1 MPGKCSITEPYI
13 HLKRIFYL
21 IFLKKNK
28 DVFNIL
34 FMVISNSQESS
45 NRKDKNILLIL
56 LHSILPNVN
65 KRQVP
70 FRYEDNVYWHYSVR
84 MQTWCEK
91 SFLCVA
97 FIG

>member
-1 MPGKCSITEPYI
+1 MPGKCSIEPYI

-21 IFLKKNK
+21 IFFKKNK

-34 FMVISNSQESS
+34 FVVISNSQKSS

-56 LHSILPNVN
+56 LHSILPNV
-65 KRQVP
+65 KTIYTGTIVSGSRLG
-70 FRYEDNVYWHYSVR
+70 VR
-84 MQTWCEK
+84 
-91 SFLCVA
+91 SPSLCVA